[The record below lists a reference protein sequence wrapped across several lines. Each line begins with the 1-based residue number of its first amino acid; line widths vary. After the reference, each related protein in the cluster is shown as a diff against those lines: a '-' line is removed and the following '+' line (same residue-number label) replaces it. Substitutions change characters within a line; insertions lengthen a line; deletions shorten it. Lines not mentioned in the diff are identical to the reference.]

1 MNYNLLHYKLS
12 GKTLRKFYGKCKAER
27 NVFFDKISCDKKSL
41 QERFYGLGAL
51 VVIV

>member
-1 MNYNLLHYKLS
+1 MNYSLLHYKLS
-12 GKTLRKFYGKCKAER
+12 GKTFRNFHEKCKAER